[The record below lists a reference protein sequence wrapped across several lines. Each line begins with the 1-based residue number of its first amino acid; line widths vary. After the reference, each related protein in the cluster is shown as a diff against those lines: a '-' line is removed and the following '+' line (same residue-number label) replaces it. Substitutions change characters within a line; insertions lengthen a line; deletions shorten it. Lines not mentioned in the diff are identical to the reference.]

1 MILLYYQILQSISF
15 FMIHIMLLIHFHYVL
30 SIEAVF
36 AITSRFIHRY
46 PLITGLLLN
55 D

>member
-1 MILLYYQILQSISF
+1 MILLYYQILQLISF
-15 FMIHIMLLIHFHYVL
+15 FMIHIMLIHFHYVL